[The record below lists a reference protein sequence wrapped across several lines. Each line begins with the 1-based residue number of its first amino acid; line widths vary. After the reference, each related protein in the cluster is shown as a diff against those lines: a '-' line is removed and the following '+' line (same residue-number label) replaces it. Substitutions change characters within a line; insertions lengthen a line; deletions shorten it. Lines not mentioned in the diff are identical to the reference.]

1 MNNRTVNIINLESL
15 DENIDPRL
23 LGEEV
28 NMTKAV
34 KDMMQETMNNYKAT
48 KDEYIN

>member
-1 MNNRTVNIINLESL
+1 MHNRTVDIIDLESS

-23 LGEEV
+23 LGEEM

-34 KDMMQETMNNYKAT
+34 KDMMQETMNDYEAT
-48 KDEYIN
+48 KDQYIH